1 MGAGTPGPMMS
12 PPPADMGYN
21 MSMNG
26 AQYNSQGQVSG
37 RRARRRKSAGSRR
50 NAAAGQVWEM
60 SGIIAAFRRLQGF
73 LGHGFPRIAAR
84 RVSGSQRSM
93 LAC

>member
-1 MGAGTPGPMMS
+1 MMS

-37 RRARRRKSAGSRR
+37 GRPVSRWCLAKVGS
-50 NAAAGQVWEM
+50 AAAD
-60 SGIIAAFRRLQGF
+60 
-73 LGHGFPRIAAR
+73 AR
-84 RVSGSQRSM
+84 CGK
-93 LAC
+93 